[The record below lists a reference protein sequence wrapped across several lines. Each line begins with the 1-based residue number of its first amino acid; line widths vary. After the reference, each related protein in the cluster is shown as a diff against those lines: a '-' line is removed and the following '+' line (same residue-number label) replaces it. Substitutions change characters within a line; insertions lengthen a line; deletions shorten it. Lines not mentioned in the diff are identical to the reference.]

1 MNQKRRAEIA
11 KLLEEQ
17 QAVTNKELMDNFGIS
32 IETVRRD
39 LNYLEAQGVLTKVY
53 GGAVK
58 KEVVRVEPLYTRR
71 EQENNNEKQL
81 IAKKAEELIGI
92 NDIVFF
98 DLGTTVET
106 VAKNL
111 DKNKNIRAFT
121 NALRTA
127 VALSEVCSE
136 VIITGG
142 KVRAGELSL
151 SGTLAHTNI
160 SKFNIDKAII
170 GAAGITA
177 DGISDFVPDE
187 AGFRSEIIKNADK
200 VIVLADF
207 AKFGIKAMCK
217 VCSLSQIDILITDDK
232 APKDILKKIEKKG
245 VQVIIV

>member
-11 KLLEEQ
+11 KMIEEQ

-39 LNYLEAQGVLTKVY
+39 LNYLESQGVLTKVY

-58 KEVVRVEPLYTRR
+58 KEVVRVEPLYTNR
-71 EQENNNEKQL
+71 EQENNDEKQL
-81 IAKKAEELIGI
+81 IAEKTEKLIET

-127 VALSEVCSE
+127 VVLSEKCSE

-142 KVRAGELSL
+142 RVRSGELSL
-151 SGTLAHTNI
+151 SGSIAESNI
-160 SKFNIDKAII
+160 AKFNIDKAII
-170 GAAGITA
+170 GAAGITS

-187 AGFRSEIIKNADK
+187 AGLRSQIIRDADK

-217 VCSLSQIDILITDDK
+217 VCSLSDIDILITDSK
-232 APKDILKKIEKKG
+232 APKEILKKIEKKG
-245 VQVIIV
+245 VQIIIV